1 MTAAGNFHKILTMK
15 AFITGGTG
23 FIGSHLIDHYLSSEK
38 DIEIFALVR
47 DLNNLKWLK
56 GRNIN
61 LLEGD
66 LFSIPSLPSDIDYV
80 FHLAGLTLASDLA
93 DYYTVNQRGTASLF
107 RSLHS
112 QKILPKKIVH
122 LSSLSAAGPSSDCKP
137 VKESSSPHP
146 ITPYGKSKLVGEVE
160 ALKFKDLYSIVILR
174 ATAIFGPRD
183 TDFLNYFKFIKKGIL
198 PTICFHKIIINFCY
212 VKDLVRAIDLSI
224 QRELKS
230 GEIINI
236 ANPRAY
242 SWDDLGKAAGKAMG
256 KSLKKLKIP
265 FPSIYIIGIISEIMS
280 IITKKPSLL
289 NRYKIKEMKERCWI
303 ADVKKAEEKLSFYPH
318 YSLQDAVQETI
329 NWYFQQKWL

>member
-1 MTAAGNFHKILTMK
+1 LTAAGNFHKILTMK

-80 FHLAGLTLASDLA
+80 FHLAGLTLTSDLA
-93 DYYTVNQRGTASLF
+93 DYYTVNQQGTASLF

-146 ITPYGKSKLVGEVE
+146 ITPYGKSKLMGEVE
-160 ALKFKDLYSIVILR
+160 ALKFKDLYPIVILR